1 MIHLP
6 APGPGRA
13 VAQPTDVADE
23 AAIERLVRRAIADF
37 GRLDFLVN
45 AAGIGAFAPVHKLDA
60 ATLDRV
66 WAVNVR
72 GAILLAKHVV
82 PILAAQGRGAI
93 VNVGSVS
100 SKKGW
105 PRGTPYVA
113 SKFALRGF
121 AEALRRELADSN
133 VQVAHLAPRATRTAI
148 NSAAVC
154 AMNAELGYA
163 MDAPDRVARHVEQ
176 LFFAARMRS
185 RAIGWPERL
194 FLRINAV
201 FPALVDRA
209 LRRQLTAI
217 KRFALA
223 SSR

>member
-1 MIHLP
+1 MTPSSLSGQAAIVTGASSGIGRAIAGELVS
-6 APGPGRA
+6 AGASVVLAARRQAELESAASTLTAAGPGRA

-105 PRGTPYVA
+105 PR
-113 SKFALRGF
+113 
-121 AEALRRELADSN
+121 
-133 VQVAHLAPRATRTAI
+133 
-148 NSAAVC
+148 
-154 AMNAELGYA
+154 
-163 MDAPDRVARHVEQ
+163 
-176 LFFAARMRS
+176 
-185 RAIGWPERL
+185 
-194 FLRINAV
+194 
-201 FPALVDRA
+201 
-209 LRRQLTAI
+209 
-217 KRFALA
+217 
-223 SSR
+223 